1 MPRSCEVCKAL
12 CAPPIYFPHP
22 EDETVFRKMECE
34 GIDSGRGKPGWF
46 FKAHLGLCYSL
57 LGKLMQEGTLAPLP
71 SALYIKSKDEGPCP
85 EVRSDCPEMHILSAL
100 MIRSQFLLCLPK
112 PERP

>member
-46 FKAHLGLCYSL
+46 FKARLGLCYNL
-57 LGKLMQEGTLAPLP
+57 LGKLSAGRDTGSFAFCPL
-71 SALYIKSKDEGPCP
+71 YKEQG
-85 EVRSDCPEMHILSAL
+85 
-100 MIRSQFLLCLPK
+100 
-112 PERP
+112 